1 MCSSDLHALELGR
14 GLLALG
20 LGRVALDV
28 PVDYEAPHVHL
39 LFDAEVQAELGLHV
53 VSPVWSGGGIPF
65 GPPAGGP
72 CKAEGHGWDGQ
83 SLRRHRERDV
93 GGARDGVRGLPAGG
107 PKGRSTFG
115 WGDGASGFAWRGV
128 AVPTRQYVVVLGVAT
143 RVVPVPLNGAKGYS
157 EVSCALTHLAVRV
170 ILSPLEDWYPHART
184 TSVARPFGKVF
195 RLFGA

>member
-1 MCSSDLHALELGR
+1 MTAGLFARAGSYDASEPVGR
-14 GLLALG
+14 GGHLALPAAGRRPLGLFRLLRDAPDRCRDGVPDLPLERPREHRALG
-20 LGRVALDV
+20 LRRRQAQQRPQERLGDVA
-28 PVDYEAPHVHL
+28 
-39 LFDAEVQAELGLHV
+39 
-53 VSPVWSGGGIPF
+53 
-65 GPPAGGP
+65 
-72 CKAEGHGWDGQ
+72 
-83 SLRRHRERDV
+83 
-93 GGARDGVRGLPAGG
+93 
-107 PKGRSTFG
+107 FG

>member
-1 MCSSDLHALELGR
+1 MAPAPTQVPGRRGRHAGGDRAARRIDGTMRLRTSTFSSMPRLS
-14 GLLALG
+14 
-20 LGRVALDV
+20 
-28 PVDYEAPHVHL
+28 
-39 LFDAEVQAELGLHV
+39 
-53 VSPVWSGGGIPF
+53 VSWVCMSCPPVWSGGGIPF
-65 GPPAGGP
+65 GPPGGGQ
-72 CKAEGHGWDGQ
+72 CKAEGHGWAGQ